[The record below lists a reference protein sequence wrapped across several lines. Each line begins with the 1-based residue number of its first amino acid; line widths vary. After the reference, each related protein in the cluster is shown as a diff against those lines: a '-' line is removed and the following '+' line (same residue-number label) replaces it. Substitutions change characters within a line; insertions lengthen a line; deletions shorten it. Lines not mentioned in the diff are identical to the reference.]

1 MVEKKTSHILINAI
15 FVVIC
20 LCCVLPI
27 FLILAASFSDE
38 ILLKQQG
45 YSIFPRGFSVDA
57 YEHIFRAPKAI
68 LSAYGVSITVTVVGT
83 ACSLLLTT
91 MLAYTITRKDFKA
104 SRVLSFLVFFAMMF
118 SAGMV
123 PTYITFV
130 RYYHLRDNILALILP
145 YLIAPWH
152 VFLMRSF
159 LADTPTSL
167 IEAARIDGAGE
178 FLTFFRIV
186 VPLAKPAL
194 ATVGLF
200 TAFTY
205 WNDWYL
211 SMLYVENQF
220 LISLQYYMYR
230 LMNNISF
237 LSTSMFTAG
246 VDLSALPSE
255 TTRMAMCVLAA
266 GPMLIVFPFFQKY
279 FVKGLTVGSVKG

>member
-1 MVEKKTSHILINAI
+1 MVEKKTSHILINVI

-45 YSIFPRGFSVDA
+45 YSIFPRGFSLAA

-118 SAGMV
+118 NAGMV

-152 VFLMRSF
+152 VFLMKSF

>member
-1 MVEKKTSHILINAI
+1 MVEKKTSHIWINAVFI
-15 FVVIC
+15 VLS

-27 FLILAASFSDE
+27 FLILAASLSDE
-38 ILLKQQG
+38 ILLKQNG
-45 YSIFPRGFSVDA
+45 YSIFPQGFSLEA
-57 YEHIFRAPKAI
+57 YKYIFRAPKAI

-83 ACSLLLTT
+83 VLSLLLTT
-91 MLAYTITRKDFKA
+91 MFAYAISRRDFKGHRYLA
-104 SRVLSFLVFFAMMF
+104 FLVFFAMMF
-118 SAGMV
+118 NAGMV

-130 RYYHLRDNILALILP
+130 RMYGLRDNILALILP

-152 VFLMRSF
+152 VFLMKSF
-159 LADTPTSL
+159 LSDTPVSL

-178 FLTFFRIV
+178 FLTFFKIV

-211 SMLYVENQF
+211 SMLYVEDQF

-246 VDLSALPSE
+246 VDLSNLPSE
-255 TTRMAMCVLAA
+255 TARMAMCVLAA
-266 GPMLIVFPFFQKY
+266 GPMLLVFPFFQKY